1 MIILLIIAALYVLGK
16 YGPVVESMFGET
28 GSKIFIWAVGIVV
41 LLCLIIREIFQTH
54 FGGGRTSSG
63 GGYSIDEL
71 EEFDMMD
78 ED

>member
-28 GSKIFIWAVGIVV
+28 GSKIFISAVGIVV
-41 LLCLIIREIFQTH
+41 LLGLIIRESFKTH
-54 FGGGRTSSG
+54 YGGGRRSSG